1 LVDCAILA
9 GPEYARNN
17 GIVFNLIQS
26 LTING
31 PAWPWIQSYQSS
43 RDGRRAWKALV
54 DTVHQLAHQDLQRL
68 GEPIPENRKVRDF
81 LMGIVDPQCATITLN
96 VLSNET
102 YMNSFSKA
110 VNYITSAI
118 DLIARNSTSMS
129 RQVSEYNTSATPSGR
144 SGRGRGR
151 GGCGHPGG
159 RYNGRGGRGGR
170 SHSRGR
176 GRGNTGN
183 NNQQDELTRSY
194 SREEWDALTL
204 QQKAEYI
211 EQEKG

>member
-1 LVDCAILA
+1 M
-9 GPEYARNN
+9 
-17 GIVFNLIQS
+17 FNLIQS

-54 DTVHQLAHQDLQRL
+54 DTMQTRSKQECYDSIAKAHYHGNRRNFDFNSYVQVHQLAHQDLQRL

-159 RYNGRGGRGGR
+159 R
-170 SHSRGR
+170 
-176 GRGNTGN
+176 
-183 NNQQDELTRSY
+183 
-194 SREEWDALTL
+194 
-204 QQKAEYI
+204 
-211 EQEKG
+211 